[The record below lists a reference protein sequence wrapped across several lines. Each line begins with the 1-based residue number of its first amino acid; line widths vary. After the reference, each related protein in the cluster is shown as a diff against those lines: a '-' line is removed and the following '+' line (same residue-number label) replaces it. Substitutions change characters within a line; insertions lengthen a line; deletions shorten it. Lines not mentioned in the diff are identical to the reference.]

1 VKKQT
6 DTFFSP
12 SRPPFS
18 EKREGITFKI
28 YQPEIKAIDVERR
41 TIRHL
46 ITTDTPDRDGD
57 IIEPEGWNL
66 SEFLK
71 NPVVLFAHR
80 HDEPPIA
87 RSLEIQKA
95 AHGLEALTQFPPKGV
110 NSLADTAFEL
120 NRLGYLRSWS
130 VGFVPKKTRMRFDQ
144 DGKFLG
150 TAYEEQT
157 LLEYSSVPIPA
168 NSDAVNLAI
177 SKGLVTEED
186 LERLGWN
193 RDPEAS
199 AAGRKKPA
207 TELRKALL
215 HESTVFSIELQGQ
228 QLASRLRSEIGLIRQ
243 VGAEDSRCRPQA
255 ASERKLRYA
264 LGARRNIQ
272 GE

>member
-6 DTFFSP
+6 DAFFSP

-28 YQPEIKAIDVERR
+28 YQPEIKAVDVKRR

-46 ITTDTPDRDGD
+46 ITTDAPDRDGD
-57 IIEPEGWNL
+57 VIEPAGWNL

-110 NSLADTAFEL
+110 NSLADTVFEL

-130 VGFVPKKTRMRFDQ
+130 VGFVPKRTRMRFDR

-168 NSDAVNLAI
+168 NSDAVNLAV
-177 SKGLVTEED
+177 SKGLVTAKD
-186 LERLGWN
+186 LEILGWQKRPFRVTGVEEIPPAEIIQQEFSN
-193 RDPEAS
+193 QTAVMAIEAERQRFVHEIRL
-199 AAGRKKPA
+199 AGQVRNA
-207 TELRKALL
+207 TG
-215 HESTVFSIELQGQ
+215 I
-228 QLASRLRSEIGLIRQ
+228 
-243 VGAEDSRCRPQA
+243 
-255 ASERKLRYA
+255 
-264 LGARRNIQ
+264 
-272 GE
+272 